1 MSQQKSP
8 KKKKNDGLR
17 HAAALSGIAIEMGV
31 IIYLAVKGGNWLDAH
46 YATEKRYFTV
56 VATLLGVAISIWVVL
71 QQLKRLNN

>member
-8 KKKKNDGLR
+8 KKKNDGLKN
-17 HAAALSGIAIEMGV
+17 AAALSGIAIEMGV
-31 IIYLAVKGGNWLDAH
+31 IIYLSVKGGNWLDTH

-56 VATLLGVAISIWVVL
+56 IATLFGVAISIWVVL